1 MAAIIY
7 LDIVKTPE
15 LNGEVCVHSFVV
27 NPSAKSDRQKDTYF
41 MATPIGY
48 TRLKLAEL
56 CRIIENIGLPTG
68 SQIVVF
74 SSDNAITR
82 TGASFGVEDGDTEP
96 SHNKDL
102 WARLKYACSV
112 KKLLRSTKS
121 CFIIVAF
128 YPIPYMII
136 RIFTSKR
143 ILRKE
148 GRQIVRSI
156 E

>member
-56 CRIIENIGLPTG
+56 CPHHLKTSVCRPG

-74 SSDNAITR
+74 SSDNAIAR

-96 SHNKDL
+96 VITKTFGRDSNMPV
-102 WARLKYACSV
+102 AQ
-112 KKLLRSTKS
+112 RSTRS
-121 CFIIVAF
+121 CSIIVAF
-128 YPIPYMII
+128 CPKPYMIT
-136 RIFTSKR
+136 RIFILKR

>member
-74 SSDNAITR
+74 SSDIISIGPDSR
-82 TGASFGVEDGDTEP
+82 HD
-96 SHNKDL
+96 H
-102 WARLKYACSV
+102 
-112 KKLLRSTKS
+112 LRGQ
-121 CFIIVAF
+121 FAVI
-128 YPIPYMII
+128 
-136 RIFTSKR
+136 
-143 ILRKE
+143 
-148 GRQIVRSI
+148 GH
-156 E
+156 

>member
-27 NPSAKSDRQKDTYF
+27 NPSAKTDRQKDTYF

-74 SSDNAITR
+74 SSDNAIAR

-96 SHNKDL
+96 VITKTFGRDSNMPV
-102 WARLKYACSV
+102 AQ
-112 KKLLRSTKS
+112 RSTRS
-121 CFIIVAF
+121 CSIIVAF
-128 YPIPYMII
+128 CPKPYMII
-136 RIFTSKR
+136 TAYSYETNLAKGG
-143 ILRKE
+143 KANCPKH
-148 GRQIVRSI
+148 
-156 E
+156 

>member
-41 MATPIGY
+41 MAAPIGY

-68 SQIVVF
+68 SQIAVF
-74 SSDNAITR
+74 SSDSVIAR

-102 WARLKYACSV
+102 WARLKYACTA
-112 KKLLRSTKS
+112 KKYKVMFYYSGLLSETVHDNT
-121 CFIIVAF
+121 CI
-128 YPIPYMII
+128 Y
-136 RIFTSKR
+136 
-143 ILRKE
+143 
-148 GRQIVRSI
+148 I
-156 E
+156 ETNLAKGGKTNWPKH

>member
-74 SSDNAITR
+74 SSDNAIAR
-82 TGASFGVEDGDTEP
+82 TGASFGVEDGDT
-96 SHNKDL
+96 
-102 WARLKYACSV
+102 
-112 KKLLRSTKS
+112 
-121 CFIIVAF
+121 
-128 YPIPYMII
+128 
-136 RIFTSKR
+136 
-143 ILRKE
+143 
-148 GRQIVRSI
+148 
-156 E
+156 

>member
-74 SSDNAITR
+74 SSDNAIAR

-102 WARLKYACSV
+102 WARLKYVC
-112 KKLLRSTKS
+112 
-121 CFIIVAF
+121 
-128 YPIPYMII
+128 
-136 RIFTSKR
+136 
-143 ILRKE
+143 
-148 GRQIVRSI
+148 G
-156 E
+156 

>member
-68 SQIVVF
+68 LRLSY
-74 SSDNAITR
+74 SAAIM
-82 TGASFGVEDGDTEP
+82 
-96 SHNKDL
+96 
-102 WARLKYACSV
+102 RLRV
-112 KKLLRSTKS
+112 LVLLL
-121 CFIIVAF
+121 A
-128 YPIPYMII
+128 
-136 RIFTSKR
+136 
-143 ILRKE
+143 
-148 GRQIVRSI
+148 
-156 E
+156 

>member
-41 MATPIGY
+41 MAAPIGY

-68 SQIVVF
+68 SQIAVF
-74 SSDNAITR
+74 SSDSVIAR
-82 TGASFGVEDGDTEP
+82 TGASFG
-96 SHNKDL
+96 
-102 WARLKYACSV
+102 
-112 KKLLRSTKS
+112 
-121 CFIIVAF
+121 
-128 YPIPYMII
+128 
-136 RIFTSKR
+136 
-143 ILRKE
+143 
-148 GRQIVRSI
+148 GRGRRH
-156 E
+156 